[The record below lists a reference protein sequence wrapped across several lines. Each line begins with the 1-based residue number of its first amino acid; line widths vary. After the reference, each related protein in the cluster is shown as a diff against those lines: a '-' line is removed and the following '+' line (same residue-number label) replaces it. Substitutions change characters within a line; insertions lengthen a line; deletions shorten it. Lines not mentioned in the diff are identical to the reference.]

1 MHLGQKSQRIIS
13 SLGVKSSIPHLSL
26 GVKSYGPQL
35 DVDSLIKN
43 HTPDG
48 IIRNESNSN
57 NMHREPILGV
67 KLQSHKVNHN
77 RNYLEKATKIR
88 QPNNVNS
95 KFSK

>member
-26 GVKSYGPQL
+26 GVKSYSPQL

-88 QPNNVNS
+88 HEKGRNH
-95 KFSK
+95 FA

>member
-67 KLQSHKVNHN
+67 KLKSDKVKYNN
-77 RNYLEKATKIR
+77 NNLEKASRIR
-88 QPNNVNS
+88 HPNNVNS
-95 KFSK
+95 KFH

>member
-35 DVDSLIKN
+35 DVDSLIKS

-57 NMHREPILGV
+57 NMHHEPILCV
-67 KLQSHKVNHN
+67 KLQSHKVKYN
-77 RNYLEKATKIR
+77 RNTYYVIL
-88 QPNNVNS
+88 
-95 KFSK
+95 

>member
-35 DVDSLIKN
+35 DVDSLIKS

-48 IIRNESNSN
+48 TIRNESNLN

-67 KLQSHKVNHN
+67 KLKSDKVKHN
-77 RNYLEKATKIR
+77 NNNLEKATRIR
-88 QPNNVNS
+88 HPNNLNS
-95 KFSK
+95 KFH

>member
-13 SLGVKSSIPHLSL
+13 SLGVKSSTPYLSL
-26 GVKSYGPQL
+26 GVKSYSPQL

-57 NMHREPILGV
+57 NIVAFHLPPPDYKNSPPNSASNPPAPRRRFLR
-67 KLQSHKVNHN
+67 QN
-77 RNYLEKATKIR
+77 IR
-88 QPNNVNS
+88 TL
-95 KFSK
+95 